1 MNEWTCTI
9 PIAPYSMKNSRRILM
24 RGNRR
29 IIALSDEAQAAKNA
43 MILLMRACG
52 RGCAFLP
59 EDKVRAVF
67 LMRYPDY
74 RRDVDPALILDALQ
88 DAGIIPNDRQIREI
102 TAIAQDATG
111 EPETQIRLERIGQL
125 PWRNK

>member
-9 PIAPYSMKNSRRILM
+9 PTAPLSMKNNYRIVM
-24 RGNRR
+24 KGSKRG
-29 IIALSDEAQAAKNA
+29 IQLTPEAQANKNV
-43 MILLMRACG
+43 MMLFMKSSG

-59 EDKVRAVF
+59 EDKVRAVV
-67 LMRYPDY
+67 LVRYADNK
-74 RRDVDPALILDALQ
+74 RDVDVAIVMDALQ
-88 DAGIIPNDRQIREI
+88 DSGIIPNDRQIREI

-125 PWRNK
+125 PWR